1 MMIKFNIVA
10 DSITSSYAEDQL
22 LLVAGNEPGN
32 GSVRARVLL
41 KSTLQEETTVID
53 LPDHQVSSACGLRYP
68 SRCSNLTVESTRHN
82 DQVSSHVAFIP
93 LEDGIFILKVT
104 HNGSALGDS
113 NYISYE
119 VLPPIK
125 LGQDCF
131 NPTTN
136 CTSLGI
142 FKIRSSLY
150 SLCVSSSSEMC
161 SCQIDVRDNSDYFV
175 KNCQVYPFFR
185 LSKDQISNVVVFQR
199 QQSLFYFFVENY
211 LFNIN
216 LDTGSHGQ
224 VFDYD
229 NMDCLSVDR
238 LILVDY
244 TLYIY
249 CTNVSAIYH
258 LNNGTLTDS
267 SERRKFVYPCSAADN
282 VEVNLNET
290 TTLTYS
296 SQDGSKVTVGLAGS
310 GNFVTGKCFI
320 YRGSVAFLYLRE
332 TDGVYLF
339 DRMKNETFLIS
350 NTSEFLMNQNRHVPL
365 VFSNMYFAI
374 QSGDVDSLS
383 LYDIRNIQTPLLSL
397 YPVPQR
403 IVVAFVSD
411 LNVTL
416 PTPAVTSTIASAP
429 TPTPSFTIHTNSPL
443 PPSHSISPQTST
455 FPFSTTQV
463 PPPAASDLRLLE
475 TIVIAVV
482 LILVF
487 IVIIASI
494 LSLALCIIIRIYR

>member
-1 MMIKFNIVA
+1 MMINIAA
-10 DSITSSYAEDQL
+10 DSIASSCAGDQL

-41 KSTLQEETTVID
+41 KSRLQGETTVIN

-68 SRCSNLTVESTRHN
+68 SRCGKLTVESTRHN
-82 DQVSSHVAFIP
+82 DQVSSHVFFIP

-131 NPTTN
+131 NPATN

-150 SLCVSSSSEMC
+150 SLCVSSSSKMC
-161 SCQIDVRDNSDYFV
+161 SCQIDVRDNTNYFL
-175 KNCQVYPFFR
+175 KNCQVHRFFR
-185 LSKDQISNVVVFQR
+185 LPKDQISNVVVFQR
-199 QQSLFYFFVENY
+199 QQQSLLYFFVENY

-216 LDTGSHGQ
+216 LDTGSNSHQQ
-224 VFDYD
+224 VFYYN
-229 NMDCLSVDR
+229 NMDCLPVDR

-267 SERRKFVYPCSAADN
+267 SEGRKFVYPCSAADI
-282 VEVNLNET
+282 VEVNLNAT

-296 SQDGSKVTVGLAGS
+296 SQDGSKVTVGLPGS
-310 GNFVTGKCFI
+310 GNFVTGKCFM
-320 YRGSVAFLYLRE
+320 YRGSVVFLYLRE

-339 DRMKNETFLIS
+339 DAMRNETFLIN
-350 NTSEFLMNQNRHVPL
+350 NTGELLMDQNQHIPL
-365 VFSNMYFAI
+365 VFSNVYFVI
-374 QSGDVDSLS
+374 QNGHVDSLS
-383 LYDIRNIQTPLLSL
+383 LYDIGNIQTPLLSL
-397 YPVPQR
+397 YPVPQQ

-416 PTPAVTSTIASAP
+416 PTQAITSTSYSAP
-429 TPTPSFTIHTNSPL
+429 TPTPSSAFHTSSL
-443 PPSHSISPQTST
+443 SPPSNSIQPPNSSISS
-455 FPFSTTQV
+455 FSPTTDV
-463 PPPAASDLRLLE
+463 PPSGNVRIAETLTFVFLVLIFITVVALVVWCIIRLL
-475 TIVIAVV
+475 
-482 LILVF
+482 
-487 IVIIASI
+487 
-494 LSLALCIIIRIYR
+494 R